1 VASERR
7 RMHAV
12 TVVRQPAQD
21 GRSSC
26 VTARTSRAH
35 TNQQT
40 IPEAQCLCTYHGHL
54 PRELTPGTSRQQRE
68 FDGSWHPLAGSE
80 AARLA
85 SIEALEMN
93 LVRSRP
99 KLVACQSFST
109 STSSSLF
116 TPRPSDLCAHIAPS
130 SLSANARFYSAST
143 WRRFF
148 AMVTHILLIS
158 NISCTTL
165 NSAHPHG
172 GNGST
177 RHSNR
182 VRPLSPRRY
191 RRCEETSYAS
201 KPTSGTCWPIR
212 RRCRT
217 FVKN

>member
-1 VASERR
+1 MCAGTVPVVVSGLVCSLLVLAVRDERR

-85 SIEALEMN
+85 SIEALEKD

-99 KLVACQSFST
+99 KLVASQSFFHFHVLILVHS
-109 STSSSLF
+109 
-116 TPRPSDLCAHIAPS
+116 AP
-130 SLSANARFYSAST
+130 
-143 WRRFF
+143 
-148 AMVTHILLIS
+148 V
-158 NISCTTL
+158 
-165 NSAHPHG
+165 
-172 GNGST
+172 
-177 RHSNR
+177 
-182 VRPLSPRRY
+182 
-191 RRCEETSYAS
+191 
-201 KPTSGTCWPIR
+201 
-212 RRCRT
+212 
-217 FVKN
+217 